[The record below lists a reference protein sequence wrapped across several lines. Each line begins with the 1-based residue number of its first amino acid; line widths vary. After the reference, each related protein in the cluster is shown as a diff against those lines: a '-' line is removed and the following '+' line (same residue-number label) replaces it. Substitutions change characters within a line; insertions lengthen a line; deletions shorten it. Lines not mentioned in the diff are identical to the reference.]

1 LIVIRLGWLVQ
12 CPKSEVLVL
21 REVKLRFKFVRSRV
35 TSFKNALI
43 GWWHVIKTQQNA
55 WIHALAT
62 VSVILA
68 AFWLRISLRD
78 WAVLIIAIA
87 MVWMAEFLNTALEIV
102 VDLASPDLHPLA
114 RVGKDV
120 GAASVLISAASAV
133 IIGVLILG
141 PPLLGKI
148 SMLFKTL

>member
-1 LIVIRLGWLVQ
+1 M
-12 CPKSEVLVL
+12 K
-21 REVKLRFKFVRSRV
+21 VKFFRSRL

-55 WIHALAT
+55 WIHAIAT
-62 VSVILA
+62 VLVILM
-68 AFWLRISLRD
+68 AFWLELNLGD
-78 WAVLIIAIA
+78 WAILIITIA

-120 GAASVLISAASAV
+120 GAASVLIAAASAV
-133 IIGVLILG
+133 IIGVLIMG
-141 PPLLGKI
+141 PPLMVKI
-148 SMLFKTL
+148 NTLLESLLLL

>member
-1 LIVIRLGWLVQ
+1 L
-12 CPKSEVLVL
+12 K
-21 REVKLRFKFVRSRV
+21 VKFFRSRL

-55 WIHALAT
+55 WFHALAT
-62 VSVILA
+62 IVIILM
-68 AFWLRISLRD
+68 AFWLRLNIND
-78 WAVLIIAIA
+78 WAILIITIA

-102 VDLASPDLHPLA
+102 VDLASPNLHPLA

-120 GAASVLISAASAV
+120 GAASVLIAAASAV

-141 PPLLGKI
+141 PPLLEKI
-148 SMLFKTL
+148 NGLLKSLQMLKN